1 MFIFAHLS
9 KDSELQPFLL
19 FIKSGFY
26 LIFRCPTLCFLSSVS
41 RRQAECAKTTRIQM
55 ALPTGKPGGG
65 TANNLYEELGDNA
78 M

>member
-1 MFIFAHLS
+1 MFPLQWTL
-9 KDSELQPFLL
+9 DSEIIFLL
-19 FIKSGFY
+19 I
-26 LIFRCPTLCFLSSVS
+26 TLHFLSALS
-41 RRQAECAKTTRIQM
+41 RRQAECAKTARIQM